1 MVQCTGGWASCA
13 HHRWT
18 CRSAHWGGSL
28 AGRGR
33 AAPWTRPCW
42 PRSCRRSCG
51 SRRWRAAAARATPT
65 RRAPHPRA
73 PRRPAAPRG
82 TCFHMT
88 GERLGPNCAPMLRA
102 AQNADSSVPP
112 WCACLGRRKLLSQ
125 DLHSIVRKK
134 DSSLKHLSWAVLVS
148 GYLLHGAAGAN
159 SGTSHL
165 LETVAHKGAHAAGR
179 SGGRAGAVSGLCV
192 ARRGVLRPP
201 VPAVPSAA
209 AARTVGAVSH
219 TAPQQS
225 SLVYIAAPH
234 TSSQVTGYI
243 AFQPQR
249 PEQKL
254 GDCHHGISHR
264 RQVEHFFACLC
275 LWSFAATNVL
285 ACHVATVSQRSTK
298 YRTPALKVTCSA
310 PPCQQTG
317 AAPAGAARDAGPP
330 RADGPAGARRGLL
343 RVLDRVDVA
352 RAALAAASASPP
364 PSGAAAPS
372 CTYSL
377 VPHCTPAPGR
387 LHSVTLAGSQE
398 SAATLAAAWG
408 NVAEA
413 LAVTPGCAVL
423 ISGCQRSAVLPEGAQ
438 EGMLIVQ
445 GSLEGA
451 HWQPAGCRARSPR
464 HSGASS
470 LQSRRCCR
478 APARPARGAAWPCS
492 GPGRPARTQRAG
504 RGAH

>member
-1 MVQCTGGWASCA
+1 MLARRVPTGRPARDAASCA
-13 HHRWT
+13 
-18 CRSAHWGGSL
+18 
-28 AGRGR
+28 
-33 AAPWTRPCW
+33 
-42 PRSCRRSCG
+42 
-51 SRRWRAAAARATPT
+51 
-65 RRAPHPRA
+65 
-73 PRRPAAPRG
+73 
-82 TCFHMT
+82 
-88 GERLGPNCAPMLRA
+88 
-102 AQNADSSVPP
+102 SS
-112 WCACLGRRKLLSQ
+112 
-125 DLHSIVRKK
+125 
-134 DSSLKHLSWAVLVS
+134 
-148 GYLLHGAAGAN
+148 
-159 SGTSHL
+159 
-165 LETVAHKGAHAAGR
+165 
-179 SGGRAGAVSGLCV
+179 
-192 ARRGVLRPP
+192 
-201 VPAVPSAA
+201 
-209 AARTVGAVSH
+209 
-219 TAPQQS
+219 TA
-225 SLVYIAAPH
+225 
-234 TSSQVTGYI
+234 
-243 AFQPQR
+243 
-249 PEQKL
+249 
-254 GDCHHGISHR
+254 
-264 RQVEHFFACLC
+264 
-275 LWSFAATNVL
+275 
-285 ACHVATVSQRSTK
+285 ST
-298 YRTPALKVTCSA
+298 Y
-310 PPCQQTG
+310 
-317 AAPAGAARDAGPP
+317 
-330 RADGPAGARRGLL
+330 
-343 RVLDRVDVA
+343 A

>member
-1 MVQCTGGWASCA
+1 
-13 HHRWT
+13 
-18 CRSAHWGGSL
+18 
-28 AGRGR
+28 
-33 AAPWTRPCW
+33 
-42 PRSCRRSCG
+42 
-51 SRRWRAAAARATPT
+51 
-65 RRAPHPRA
+65 
-73 PRRPAAPRG
+73 
-82 TCFHMT
+82 
-88 GERLGPNCAPMLRA
+88 MLRA

-343 RVLDRVDVA
+343 RVLDRVDVCARGLGGRQRVAAAQRRGRALVHVLARAPLHACPGAAPQCYTCRVPRVGSHTGCGLGQCRGGASCDTRLRSVDQWLPTFGGAARGRPRGNAYCPRVTGRRALAARWVPSKESEAQRGKQPAEPQVLQSA
-352 RAALAAASASPP
+352 RAACPGSSMAMLRTRPACSHAAGGQGGALARSRSVPSMKPRRSAASYTGWPATPCSHVAPSSTRPHSPSCAPHGPHLAA
-364 PSGAAAPS
+364 
-372 CTYSL
+372 T
-377 VPHCTPAPGR
+377 R
-387 LHSVTLAGSQE
+387 L
-398 SAATLAAAWG
+398 
-408 NVAEA
+408 
-413 LAVTPGCAVL
+413 
-423 ISGCQRSAVLPEGAQ
+423 
-438 EGMLIVQ
+438 
-445 GSLEGA
+445 
-451 HWQPAGCRARSPR
+451 
-464 HSGASS
+464 
-470 LQSRRCCR
+470 
-478 APARPARGAAWPCS
+478 
-492 GPGRPARTQRAG
+492 
-504 RGAH
+504 